1 MTPAV
6 TLEELLAWNDEASQQ
21 WKAHFGMH
29 TTQLDLPCDI
39 GGAATVQAFV
49 RHIWSAELRWA
60 QRIADQP
67 VTDRDAMPTGP
78 LEAIFAL
85 HTQAVAIFRSLLGDP
100 VFNWEHSVALD
111 FPRLASNAHD
121 FTRRKLAAHALFH
134 SQRNWAQL
142 ATLLRQA
149 GHAAEIRGDLLFSS
163 ALR

>member
-6 TLEELLAWNDEASQQ
+6 TLDELLAWNDEASQH
-21 WKAHFGMH
+21 WKTHFGMH
-29 TTQLDLPCDI
+29 AAQLNLPCDI

-49 RHIWSAELRWA
+49 RHIWSVELRWA
-60 QRIADQP
+60 ERIADQP
-67 VTDRDAMPTGP
+67 VTDRDAMPAGP
-78 LEAIFAL
+78 LDAIFAL

-100 VFNWEHSVALD
+100 AFNWEQSVALD
-111 FPRLASNAHD
+111 FPWLAPHAHD

-134 SQRNWAQL
+134 SQRHWAQL